1 MPETSKAD
9 PAAQQGRYFIGEPP
23 FGLPPILA
31 DANGNPHPA
40 RIELLT
46 MFATAAMQALIG
58 EHHKP
63 DGEWMDY
70 ETVVGFAFEYAFAM
84 LAQYDGALE
93 GWPL

>member
-1 MPETSKAD
+1 
-9 PAAQQGRYFIGEPP
+9 
-23 FGLPPILA
+23 
-31 DANGNPHPA
+31 
-40 RIELLT
+40 
-46 MFATAAMQALIG
+46 MQALIG

-63 DGEWMDY
+63 GGEWMDY